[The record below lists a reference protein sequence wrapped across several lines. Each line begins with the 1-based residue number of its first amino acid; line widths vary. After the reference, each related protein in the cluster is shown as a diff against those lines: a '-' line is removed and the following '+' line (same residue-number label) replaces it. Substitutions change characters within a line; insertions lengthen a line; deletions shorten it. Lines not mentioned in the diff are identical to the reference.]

1 MGKNTNRSILNKQ
14 AAMFRKLTEAETCHK
29 NDNTLHIWE
38 KSLIVYQYF

>member
-14 AAMFRKLTEAETCHK
+14 AAMFRKLTEA
-29 NDNTLHIWE
+29 IWE